1 MTALNAFIKPFEA
14 SQRSMKI
21 KILIFILIQFSKMQR
36 MERVDSMEAKAPFL
50 WKWNV
55 SIEMEHWFNP
65 LNANPTK

>member
-1 MTALNAFIKPFEA
+1 
-14 SQRSMKI
+14 
-21 KILIFILIQFSKMQR
+21 MQG
-36 MERVDSMEAKAPFL
+36 MERVNSMEAKAPFL